1 MKLGEVAING
11 SQHDLTLKHFPQTEK
26 LLSQISAFLRAP
38 RFVSHMR
45 SAPSKSSAQ
54 NIVCGSVRGAALRL
68 WRDFIIGS
76 YRMGRDVE
84 TATEIDPENLP
95 PPLLL
100 CHINEHTDFPF
111 KKRDSTLNFLLFLKT

>member
-26 LLSQISAFLRAP
+26 LLSQISAFLRPP

-54 NIVCGSVRGAALRL
+54 NIVCGSVRAAFRL
-68 WRDFIIGS
+68 LRDFIIGS

-95 PPLLL
+95 LPLLL
-100 CHINEHTDFPF
+100 CHINEHTNFLL
-111 KKRDSTLNFLLFLKT
+111 KKRD